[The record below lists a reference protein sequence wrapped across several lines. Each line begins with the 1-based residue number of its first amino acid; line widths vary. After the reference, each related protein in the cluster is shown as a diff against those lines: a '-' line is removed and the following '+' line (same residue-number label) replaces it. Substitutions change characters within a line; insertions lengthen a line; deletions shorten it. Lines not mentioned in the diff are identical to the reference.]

1 MFIFLTKVIIEQEN
15 LNLEE
20 NISCLGLRV
29 LTVGKMPLVFSH
41 LFSSLV
47 IPLNSLVLT
56 ITSRKKKN
64 PKLYFQLSFL
74 KNAAPFPTIPWTRCL
89 GHPSPAIPPPPTH
102 SRLKYTRSTGKSLS
116 PHCSYPHTGSS
127 FVTNYHSVYH
137 HHHRH
142 HPYPRRQAQNHG
154 ASSSH
159 QLPWPVSTALPVPVI
174 WAQPCLITC

>member
-1 MFIFLTKVIIEQEN
+1 MPWALGTYSRENAFSILSSVFFISNSTEFPGFN
-15 LNLEE
+15 Y
-20 NISCLGLRV
+20 
-29 LTVGKMPLVFSH
+29 H
-41 LFSSLV
+41 LQ
-47 IPLNSLVLT
+47 
-56 ITSRKKKN
+56 KKKN